1 MKKKISLLM
10 LVLSAVLLFSCGKNA
25 ATESNGSDKVVV
37 DKANKSVT
45 IECTVSDLGRHK
57 HWFVVNKD
65 GSMAGNTVLTTAVT
79 TDDFYNGIAEIAG
92 DKIWNDK
99 KIKFDD
105 DKSID
110 DMVAEGVGH
119 SDFAKFDVTVSWG
132 GKTYPLSDVITDAEF
147 KGKPYKGSYKV
158 AFAGNLDNQHDEK
171 TGCITCFGGCY
182 MGITSGY
189 DTPMMIKYTPKNLPE
204 VGKTVKVT
212 YTLA

>member
-1 MKKKISLLM
+1 MSRP
-10 LVLSAVLLFSCGKNA
+10 FEFC
-25 ATESNGSDKVVV
+25 KVRCY
-37 DKANKSVT
+37 SF
-45 IECTVSDLGRHK
+45 LGRQ
-57 HWFVVNKD
+57 D
-65 GSMAGNTVLTTAVT
+65 LPAV
-79 TDDFYNGIAEIAG
+79 
-92 DKIWNDK
+92 
-99 KIKFDD
+99 
-105 DKSID
+105 
-110 DMVAEGVGH
+110 
-119 SDFAKFDVTVSWG
+119 
-132 GKTYPLSDVITDAEF
+132 DVITDAEF